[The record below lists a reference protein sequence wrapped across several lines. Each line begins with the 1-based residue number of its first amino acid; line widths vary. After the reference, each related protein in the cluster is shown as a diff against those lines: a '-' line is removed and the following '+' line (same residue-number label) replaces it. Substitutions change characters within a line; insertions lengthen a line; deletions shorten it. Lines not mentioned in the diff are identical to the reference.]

1 MLYKQVIDNLRN
13 AYDQKV
19 SEREARDLIAWKAAE
34 RGEFLTLLQ
43 NEGKHNLLE
52 VGAGTGIHGKFFQ
65 DNGLEVICTD
75 LSPNMVACC
84 REKGLQAHAMDFLNL
99 DFPTESFDA
108 VFAMN
113 CLLHV
118 PRRNLA
124 HVLVSIKDLLRMGG
138 LFYWGQYGGIEQ
150 EGIYADDH
158 YSPKRFFSFLTDEQV
173 KDAAARY
180 FEPLS
185 VNYIDL
191 ENDEM
196 HNQGMVLRNSLV

>member
-1 MLYKQVIDNLRN
+1 LYKQIIDNLRN

-34 RGEFLTLLQ
+34 REEFLALLK

-65 DNGLEVICTD
+65 ENGLEVICTD

-99 DFPTESFDA
+99 DFPTKSFDA

-118 PRRNLA
+118 PRRDLA
-124 HVLVSIKDLLRMGG
+124 HVLVSIRDLLRPGG
-138 LFYWGQYGGIEQ
+138 LFYWGQYGGIQQ
-150 EGIYADDH
+150 EGINGEDH
-158 YSPKRFFSFLTDEQV
+158 YTPKRFFSFLTDEQV
-173 KDAAARY
+173 KDYAARC
-180 FEPLS
+180 FELLS
-185 VNYIDL
+185 FNCIDL
-191 ENDEM
+191 EDDEM
-196 HNQGMVLRNSLV
+196 HYQGFVLRKNLV

>member
-1 MLYKQVIDNLRN
+1 MYKQVIDNLRN

-34 RGEFLTLLQ
+34 RGEFLALLQ

-84 REKGLQAHAMDFLNL
+84 REKGLQAHTMDFLNL
-99 DFPTESFDA
+99 DFPTKSFDA

-118 PRRNLA
+118 PRRDLA
-124 HVLVSIKDLLRMGG
+124 HALVSIRDLLRPGG
-138 LFYWGQYGGIEQ
+138 LFYWGQYGGIQQ
-150 EGIYADDH
+150 EGINAEDH
-158 YSPKRFFSFLTDEQV
+158 YTPKRFFSFLTDEQV
-173 KDAAARY
+173 KDYAARY
-180 FEPLS
+180 FELLS
-185 VNYIDL
+185 FNSIHL
-191 ENDEM
+191 EEDEM
-196 HNQGMVLRNSLV
+196 HYQGMVLRKSLV